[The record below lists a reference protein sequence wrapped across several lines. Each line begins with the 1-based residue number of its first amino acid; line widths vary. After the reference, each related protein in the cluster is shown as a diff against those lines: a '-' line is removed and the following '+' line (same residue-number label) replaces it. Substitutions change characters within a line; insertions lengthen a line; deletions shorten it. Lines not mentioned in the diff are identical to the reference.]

1 MSHEVLH
8 RHSQRLFL
16 SLQASYWDRCAWS
29 TFRNDVSILARVIAE
44 YSEYLCQKNKQM
56 KLVHTHMSPVRD
68 VGENLHFMFLPVNS
82 SAFSSFKPLEDK
94 LMSLEHFQSVL
105 VNEFSP
111 DDSYKRYEY
120 MRKLKA
126 LGLPFPSALLVY
138 SHGNNIGNLSFLWR
152 VPSQDESSYSKC
164 MTEIEHVKLLLPSYK
179 TRAMRITAFRKFG
192 RITPG
197 MSPANFRYM
206 YKELTGDYSASC
218 NLDQSEIEKR
228 VKLAIDM
235 EDPDVNVDLR
245 HLNSGRKSLYDP
257 FWLACSKF
265 IQENIGQAVDD
276 RRHQQVTHFATAMSV
291 PDLISQVAKS
301 LPEGTPI
308 PCESWVRLQFWP
320 KNRHLRS
327 SCHYSGKLDIKF
339 MVQSRQ
345 LRKSHEDA
353 HYASAIFRYQ
363 REMAVELRNHSVFVC
378 LDDKH
383 RVPVGEPGYPVAA
396 IHRGKKVIVG
406 RNQTFMVAD
415 HDFTRF
421 SLVPSV
427 DFFVD
432 IPEDVSESWY
442 SGQVVV
448 HLKEGSMEPS
458 SPLRHATELLRCL
471 EQEHSSAPPILF
483 TYTDGGPDHRITY
496 LSVQLTWISLFLKWD
511 LDFLCAARTAPAQS
525 WKNPV
530 ERVMSIL
537 NLGLQSVG
545 LMRKECDEETEGLL
559 KNCNSVKQVRA
570 AVQHSP
576 NLANEISDSIEPVK
590 VLLSELF
597 LRLSLKGK
605 CMKVGIPATGE
616 EMKELNKELENVEYV
631 DLAASVKKS
640 GLKTMPKLTEF
651 IEHYCHARHYFFCIK
666 KCGQDS
672 CHICKPP
679 RLPPEV
685 FGSLHMLPDPVPGDD
700 GHYLP
705 FDSVYGTTT
714 SEKHRPSLLQAK
726 KRKKTLPFIASI
738 QHAKNTN
745 LMVECVE
752 CGMWR
757 LIYARKKLS
766 TVVRK
771 ELDKIM
777 NKFDFSC
784 GFNFSDLDSPDCL
797 ADVHCRDLGCGSPVE
812 KLYYSMGY
820 ENICIFCSCDDDITI
835 PDKCYPIC
843 GSCAATKQP
852 IVKTI

>member
-1 MSHEVLH
+1 MH
-8 RHSQRLFL
+8 
-16 SLQASYWDRCAWS
+16 
-29 TFRNDVSILARVIAE
+29 
-44 YSEYLCQKNKQM
+44 
-56 KLVHTHMSPVRD
+56 
-68 VGENLHFMFLPVNS
+68 
-82 SAFSSFKPLEDK
+82 
-94 LMSLEHFQSVL
+94 
-105 VNEFSP
+105 
-111 DDSYKRYEY
+111 
-120 MRKLKA
+120 
-126 LGLPFPSALLVY
+126 
-138 SHGNNIGNLSFLWR
+138 
-152 VPSQDESSYSKC
+152 
-164 MTEIEHVKLLLPSYK
+164 
-179 TRAMRITAFRKFG
+179 ITAFRKFG

-197 MSPANFRYM
+197 MSAATFRYM
-206 YKELTGDYSASC
+206 YKELTGDYSASS

-235 EDPDVNVDLR
+235 EDSDVIVDLR
-245 HLNSGRKSLYDP
+245 HLNSGCKSMYDP
-257 FWLACSKF
+257 FWLECSKF

-276 RRHQQVTHFATAMSV
+276 HRHQQVTHFATAMSV

-320 KNRHLRS
+320 KNQHLRS

-363 REMAVELRNHSVFVC
+363 REMAVKLKNHSIFVC

-396 IHRGKKVIVG
+396 VDRGKKVIVG

-415 HDFTRF
+415 HDFTKF

-427 DFFVD
+427 NFFID

-448 HLKEGSMEPS
+448 HLKESSMEPS
-458 SPLRHATELLRCL
+458 SPLRHAAELLHYI
-471 EQEHSSAPPILF
+471 EQQHSSVPPVLF
-483 TYTDGGPDHRITY
+483 TYTDGGPDHQITY
-496 LSVQLTWISLFLKWD
+496 LSVQLTLISIFLKLD
-511 LDFLCAARTAPAQS
+511 LYFLCAARTAPAQS

-545 LMRKECDEETEGLL
+545 LMRKECGEESEGLL
-559 KNCNSVKQVRA
+559 KNCNSLKQIRA
-570 AVQHSP
+570 ATQQNP

-605 CMKVGIPATGE
+605 FMKVGIPATGE
-616 EMKELNKELENVEYV
+616 EMKELNKELENIEYI

-640 GLKTMPKLTEF
+640 VLKTMPKLIEF
-651 IEHYCHARHYFFCIK
+651 IEHCCLARHYFFCMK
-666 KCGQDS
+666 KCGQES
-672 CHICKPP
+672 CLICKPP

-685 FGSLHMLPDPVPGDD
+685 FGTLHMLPDPVPGEDW
-700 GHYLP
+700 HYLP
-705 FDSVYGTTT
+705 FESVYGTTT
-714 SEKHRPSLLQAK
+714 SEKDQPSLSQTK

-745 LMVECVE
+745 LMVECVV

-757 LIYARKKLS
+757 LIYSRKKLS
-766 TVVRK
+766 TFVRK
-771 ELDKIM
+771 ELEKIM
-777 NKFDFSC
+777 SNLWFQF
-784 GFNFSDLDSPDCL
+784 
-797 ADVHCRDLGCGSPVE
+797 V
-812 KLYYSMGY
+812 
-820 ENICIFCSCDDDITI
+820 
-835 PDKCYPIC
+835 
-843 GSCAATKQP
+843 
-852 IVKTI
+852 